1 MPFICIVVVFVAL
14 IVGDGYYFDG
24 RHVTAVIA
32 GAKEFDAAAEKKIG
46 GVLHFNK

>member
-14 IVGDGYYFDG
+14 IAGDGYYFDG

-32 GAKEFDAAAEKKIG
+32 GAKEFDAAAEKRIG
-46 GVLHFNK
+46 HMLHFNK